1 LYLLSNIVTI
11 EEPNVCEIGQICS
24 KHVKVNMPAILV
36 RKKSFRKRLIERATK
51 KKKRGW

>member
-1 LYLLSNIVTI
+1 
-11 EEPNVCEIGQICS
+11 
-24 KHVKVNMPAILV
+24 MPAILV